1 MRRVDPKVY
10 TEEYYLTDCTGYD
23 AYKKTYGEE
32 LEIRFLEIKDY
43 LKVGRQD
50 RVLDVGCGRGELIY
64 YTARQGADSYGI
76 DYSKSAVKLALKLR
90 NKKPQSVRV
99 KMNFQEMDAKNL
111 SYPDS
116 FFSVAV
122 LTDVVEHLYDE
133 ELDQVFSEIKR
144 VLKPNGKLI
153 IHTAPN
159 KWFNDYGYKYYA
171 YPLSTVI
178 ISIWNFLARGKYPN
192 ILNPSK
198 LRTDSHSI
206 MHINEPTYF
215 SLKGLFKK
223 YKFDGKLYSS
233 NITVKKP
240 IISKKDTLINI
251 FVFLHPASKYF
262 PLNILFGS
270 DFISVLKNIK

>member
-10 TEEYYLTDCTGYD
+10 TEEYYLTDCTGYNE
-23 AYKKTYGEE
+23 YKKTFGEE

-43 LKVGRQD
+43 LKVTRQD
-50 RVLDVGCGRGELIY
+50 KVLDIGCGRGELVY

-76 DYSKSAVKLALKLR
+76 DYSDSAIKLALKLR
-90 NKKPQSVRV
+90 NKKPQNVRL
-99 KMNFQEMDAKNL
+99 KMNFKKMDAKSL
-111 SYPDS
+111 AFPTS
-116 FFSVAV
+116 FFSLVV

-144 VLKPNGKLI
+144 VLAPNGKLI

-159 KWFNDYGYKYYA
+159 RWFNDYGYKYYS
-171 YPLSTVI
+171 YPLSTIVVLA
-178 ISIWNFLARGKYPN
+178 WNIFRRSKYPN
-192 ILNPSK
+192 ILHPSK

-215 SLKGLFKK
+215 SLRKLYRK
-223 YKFDGKLYSS
+223 YKFSGKLYST

-240 IISKKDTLINI
+240 VISKKDTLMNVFI
-251 FVFLHPASKYF
+251 FLHPASKYF
-262 PLNILFGS
+262 PLNVLFGS
-270 DFISVLKNIK
+270 DFVSVLKNIK